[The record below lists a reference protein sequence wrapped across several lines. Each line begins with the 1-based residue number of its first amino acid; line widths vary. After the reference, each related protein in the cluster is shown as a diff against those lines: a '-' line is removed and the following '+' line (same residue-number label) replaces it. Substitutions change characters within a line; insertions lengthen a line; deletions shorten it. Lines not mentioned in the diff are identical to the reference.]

1 MSYVLD
7 ASAGVELLLRSPIGA
22 ALEPKVPGGIAW
34 VPEIYFAEVAAGLR
48 RLELAGTITALR
60 ASAGLDEL
68 LVAPLRRAQVKP
80 LLSEAW
86 TLRHRVTVADALYVV
101 LARHLGAP
109 VVTTDVRLTKAPNL
123 GVRTIT
129 T

>member
-7 ASAGVELLLRSPIGA
+7 ASAGVELLLRSPIGT

-48 RLELAGTITALR
+48 RLELAGAITALR
-60 ASAGLDEL
+60 ASAALDEL

-109 VVTTDVRLTKAPNL
+109 LVTTDVRLTKAPNL